1 MTEDQ
6 LKIGLKVR
14 MAMSW
19 KRDVCRSTN
28 KTGSNWDM
36 KYKKETVRHYANR
49 EGQVIAYST
58 TTTGIKLI
66 KVMWG
71 EGGYANPTYHYAQEL
86 DVVPE

>member
-28 KTGSNWDM
+28 KTTKRLLDITQIERDRLSH
-36 KYKKETVRHYANR
+36 TLQ
-49 EGQVIAYST
+49 QV
-58 TTTGIKLI
+58 
-66 KVMWG
+66 VWG
-71 EGGYANPTYHYAQEL
+71 EGGYADPRYHYAQEL